1 MKRWPILLAASVAC
15 SGCVW
20 TGCHVSRDLVEL
32 ARQTRTGGEFVI
44 EVAEDGQVINAD
56 AQVELSSVPKA
67 ILEAAERELPGPAI
81 DAERE
86 IAIGVRY
93 WEIEK
98 KVDGRTIE
106 LMIDDAGKLL
116 GKEEE
121 LAKANWPEAIV
132 KAANQAVPEGQ
143 ITTVELVTGPEALG
157 GTEYHVKKDLGKEIL
172 RISVLKDGTV
182 TRYVR
187 KIRGEFKPPR

>member
-1 MKRWPILLAASVAC
+1 MKRWSILLAASVAC

-20 TGCHVSRDLVEL
+20 TGCHVSRDFVEL

-56 AQVELSSVPKA
+56 AQVEMSSVPKA
-67 ILEAAERELPGPAI
+67 ILEAAERELPGPAV

-132 KAANQAVPEGQ
+132 KAVNQAVPEGQ
-143 ITTVELVTGPEALG
+143 ITTIELVTGPEALG
-157 GTEYHVKKDLGKEIL
+157 GTEYYVKKDLGKEIL

>member
-1 MKRWPILLAASVAC
+1 MKRWSILLAASVAC

-56 AQVELSSVPKA
+56 AQVEMSSVPKA
-67 ILEAAERELPGPAI
+67 ILEAAERELPGPAV

-132 KAANQAVPEGQ
+132 KAVNQAVPEGQ
-143 ITTVELVTGPEALG
+143 ITTIELVTGPEALG
-157 GTEYHVKKDLGKEIL
+157 GIEYHVKKDLGKEIL

>member
-1 MKRWPILLAASVAC
+1 MKRWSILLAASVAC

-32 ARQTRTGGEFVI
+32 ARQTRTENEFVI
-44 EVAEDGQVINAD
+44 KVAENGQMINAD
-56 AQVELSSVPKA
+56 AQVEMSSVPKA
-67 ILEAAERELPGPAI
+67 ILEAAERELPGPAV

-132 KAANQAVPEGQ
+132 KAVNQAVPEGQ
-143 ITTVELVTGPEALG
+143 ITTIELVTGPEALG

-187 KIRGEFKPPR
+187 KIRGEFKPLR

>member
-1 MKRWPILLAASVAC
+1 MKRWLSLLVTSLAFG
-15 SGCVW
+15 GCAW

-56 AQVELSSVPKA
+56 AQVEMSSVPKA
-67 ILEAAERELPGPAI
+67 ILEAAERELPGPAV

-106 LMIDDAGKLL
+106 LMIDDAGNLL

-132 KAANQAVPEGQ
+132 KAVNHAVPEGQ
-143 ITTVELVTGPEALG
+143 ITTIELVTGPEALG

>member
-1 MKRWPILLAASVAC
+1 
-15 SGCVW
+15 
-20 TGCHVSRDLVEL
+20 
-32 ARQTRTGGEFVI
+32 
-44 EVAEDGQVINAD
+44 
-56 AQVELSSVPKA
+56 
-67 ILEAAERELPGPAI
+67 
-81 DAERE
+81 
-86 IAIGVRY
+86 VRY

>member
-1 MKRWPILLAASVAC
+1 MKRWLSLLAASLAC
-15 SGCVW
+15 GGCVW
-20 TGCHVSRDLVEL
+20 SGCHVSRDLVEL

-67 ILEAAERELPGPAI
+67 VLEAAERELPGPAV

-106 LMIDDAGKLL
+106 LMIDDACKLL

>member
-1 MKRWPILLAASVAC
+1 MKRWSILLAASVAC

-56 AQVELSSVPKA
+56 AQVEMSSVPKA
-67 ILEAAERELPGPAI
+67 ILEAAERELPGPAV

-132 KAANQAVPEGQ
+132 KAVNQAVPEGQ
-143 ITTVELVTGPEALG
+143 ITTIELVTGPEALG

>member
-1 MKRWPILLAASVAC
+1 MKRWSILLAASVAC

-56 AQVELSSVPKA
+56 AQVEMSSVPKA
-67 ILEAAERELPGPAI
+67 ILEAAERELPGPAV

-132 KAANQAVPEGQ
+132 KAVNQAVPEGQ
-143 ITTVELVTGPEALG
+143 ITTIELVTGPEALG

-182 TRYVR
+182 MRYVR

>member
-1 MKRWPILLAASVAC
+1 MKRWSILLAASLAC

-20 TGCHVSRDLVEL
+20 TGCHVSRDLVDL

-67 ILEAAERELPGPAI
+67 ILEAAERELPGPAV

-143 ITTVELVTGPEALG
+143 ITTVEWVTGPEALG

>member
-1 MKRWPILLAASVAC
+1 MKRWSILLAASVAC

-56 AQVELSSVPKA
+56 AQVEMSSVPKA
-67 ILEAAERELPGPAI
+67 ILEAAERELPGPAV

-121 LAKANWPEAIV
+121 LVKANWSEAIV
-132 KAANQAVPEGQ
+132 KAVNQAVPEGQ
-143 ITTVELVTGPEALG
+143 ITTIELVTGPEALG

>member
-1 MKRWPILLAASVAC
+1 MKRWSILLAASVAC

-56 AQVELSSVPKA
+56 AQVEMSSVSKA
-67 ILEAAERELPGPAI
+67 ILEAAERELPGPAV

-132 KAANQAVPEGQ
+132 KAVNQAVPEGQ
-143 ITTVELVTGPEALG
+143 ITTIELVTGPEALG

>member
-1 MKRWPILLAASVAC
+1 
-15 SGCVW
+15 
-20 TGCHVSRDLVEL
+20 VSRDLVEL

-56 AQVELSSVPKA
+56 AQVEMSSVPKA
-67 ILEAAERELPGPAI
+67 ILEAAERELPGPAV

-132 KAANQAVPEGQ
+132 KAVNQAVPEGQ
-143 ITTVELVTGPEALG
+143 ITTIELVTGPEALG

>member
-1 MKRWPILLAASVAC
+1 MKRWSILLAASVAC

-44 EVAEDGQVINAD
+44 EVAENGQVINAD
-56 AQVELSSVPKA
+56 AQVEMSSVPKA
-67 ILEAAERELPGPAI
+67 ILEAAERELPGPAV

-132 KAANQAVPEGQ
+132 KAVNQAVPEGQ
-143 ITTVELVTGPEALG
+143 ITTIELVTGPEALG

>member
-1 MKRWPILLAASVAC
+1 MKRWSILLAASVAC
-15 SGCVW
+15 NGCVW

-67 ILEAAERELPGPAI
+67 ILEAAERELPGPAV

-157 GTEYHVKKDLGKEIL
+157 GTEYHVKKNLGKEIL

>member
-1 MKRWPILLAASVAC
+1 MKRWSILLAASVAC

-56 AQVELSSVPKA
+56 AQVEMSSVPKA
-67 ILEAAERELPGPAI
+67 ILEAAERELPGPAV

-98 KVDGRTIE
+98 KMNGRTIE

-132 KAANQAVPEGQ
+132 KAVNQAVPEGQ
-143 ITTVELVTGPEALG
+143 ITTIELVTGPEALG

>member
-1 MKRWPILLAASVAC
+1 MKRWSILLAASVAC
-15 SGCVW
+15 SCCVW

-56 AQVELSSVPKA
+56 AQVEMSSVPKA
-67 ILEAAERELPGPAI
+67 ILEAAERELPGPAV

-132 KAANQAVPEGQ
+132 KAVNQAVPEGQ
-143 ITTVELVTGPEALG
+143 ITTIELVTGPEALG